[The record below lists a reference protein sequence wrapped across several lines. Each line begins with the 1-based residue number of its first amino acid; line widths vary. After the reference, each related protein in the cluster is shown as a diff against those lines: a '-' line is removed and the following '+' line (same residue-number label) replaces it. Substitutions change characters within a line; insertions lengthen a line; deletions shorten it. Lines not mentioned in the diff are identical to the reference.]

1 VQRWKIPTQTIYSQ
15 NARGLKTNSALTE
28 AIDALRRCAGFSA
41 GLHETW
47 RTGLEIEE
55 DGFVFLGA
63 APAVQNGRGSKGV
76 GILLSPLAVAAWRAA
91 GAVVHNPLCLCSAE
105 QVKADR
111 AEKKRLKAVARRL
124 ATKKKGCA
132 QHRNGRRCQRQGKP
146 QQRSFSPIRDL
157 ARHQR
162 AANWAP

>member
-1 VQRWKIPTQTIYSQ
+1 MRGSFLLKFFFFIITAKKTKSVLRSLVSIYSQ

-28 AIDALRRCAGFSA
+28 AIEALRRRSGFSA

-47 RTGLEIEE
+47 RTGLEEIEE

-91 GAVVHNPLCLCSAE
+91 GAVVHNDVGPRVIA
-105 QVKADR
+105 V
-111 AEKKRLKAVARRL
+111 RLEVEDSSGR
-124 ATKKKGCA
+124 KKGLFFTCVVCA
-132 QHRNGRRCQRQGKP
+132 NLDSPGHRKGR
-146 QQRSFSPIRDL
+146 I
-157 ARHQR
+157 
-162 AANWAP
+162 